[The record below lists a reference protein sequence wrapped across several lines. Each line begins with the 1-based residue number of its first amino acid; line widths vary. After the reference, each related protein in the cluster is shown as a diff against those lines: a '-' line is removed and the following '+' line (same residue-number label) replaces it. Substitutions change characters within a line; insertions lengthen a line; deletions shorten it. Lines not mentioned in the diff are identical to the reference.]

1 MERGLLWL
9 PLLGAFIWLAWS
21 GKNEYQKLEA
31 YKIWAEQFENAK
43 YDIYAVLG
51 KQDTNLTWGKPTS
64 GGIVDS
70 QSFSLNRVEAI
81 NLLVGDRP
89 VALDCLPRRGKVA
102 LEFCLRDDDNS
113 LKIPFTDIALA
124 AKWYQYLQQE
134 WQAIQQPNS

>member
-31 YKIWAEQFENAK
+31 YKIWAQQFENAK

-51 KQDTNLTWGKPTS
+51 KKNTELTWGKPTRE
-64 GGIVDS
+64 GIVNVH
-70 QSFSLNRVEAI
+70 SFSLNNVEAI

-89 VALDCLPRRGKVA
+89 VDADHPPHQGKVA
-102 LEFCLRDDDNS
+102 LEFQLRDDDNY

-124 AKWYQYLQQE
+124 AKWCQYLQQE
-134 WQAIQQPNS
+134 WLAIKQLN